1 MFIRSDYYGAD
12 EFFEIQGT
20 RGFVWVTRLCGN
32 LHVDLPPLVL
42 YEESGRR
49 TSFAEL
55 DATYDGSFRRA
66 AGGFVDGVLAGET
79 PDLAP
84 QMGIEALQL
93 AFAVYQAS
101 NERRAV
107 DPSEIDE
114 SVTPNGWPPT
124 DEKMRRDVDE
134 LFAREAAREKRIGGD
149 HPPAS

>member
-12 EFFEIQGT
+12 EFFEIQG
-20 RGFVWVTRLCGN
+20 RGFVGHASAATCTSTCAARALRG
-32 LHVDLPPLVL
+32 DGKR
-42 YEESGRR
+42 S
-49 TSFAEL
+49 SFAEL
-55 DATYDGSFRRA
+55 DASYDGSFRRA

-79 PDLAP
+79 PDLSP
-84 QMGIEALQL
+84 QKGIEALQL

-114 SVTPNGWPPT
+114 SITPNGWPPS

-134 LFAREAAREKRIGGD
+134 LFAREAAREQRMGEV